1 VEAPS
6 FIRAPDFYVHEKSAG
21 QARGFACSG
30 PVGPLSVLPG
40 SVRFVSLPL
49 EIKMKAGFL
58 SLLFSL
64 TLLTTQSAWSH
75 DSVLPAGTLVQCTLD
90 EPNFSSATAAVGD
103 PLLCHPHGLQ
113 VFGQTVF
120 PRGTY
125 IVGHLADDKD
135 PGHFWGKG
143 FLKIEFDRMG
153 LPGGDLPLSAKIIAV
168 NGYKVDRDGKIIGKG
183 HARRDIVEWLF
194 PPLWPWKILTLP
206 ARGPRPALKGET
218 RVTLRLMDDV
228 IVPES
233 AQWQRFG
240 PGDGSYQRPALLLRP
255 RQLPAPSAVSAAQL
269 RTALYRPQMSSSPS
283 RSSDDSVTTSD
294 SHSGWRSFRKAGSTV
309 ISAPVT
315 TASSNPAT
323 SNTAAPA
330 LTPKASTPEDDSAD
344 AQPAASDNTVPAVT
358 TGDTASL
365 AKTLPAENPPE
376 SNAVTPPAAKP
387 KLTLLAVRAGTV
399 YAVTDYWRDEDQLV
413 YVLANGKQGQLD
425 MDDLDWKTTSQ
436 LNNERNV
443 KVTLREGR

>member
-1 VEAPS
+1 
-6 FIRAPDFYVHEKSAG
+6 
-21 QARGFACSG
+21 
-30 PVGPLSVLPG
+30 
-40 SVRFVSLPL
+40 
-49 EIKMKAGFL
+49 MKAGFL

-153 LPGGDLPLSAKIIAV
+153 LPAGDLPLSAKIIAV

-183 HARRDIVEWLF
+183 HAKRDIVEWLF

-228 IVPES
+228 IVPEA

-255 RQLPAPSAVSAAQL
+255 RQLPVPSGVSSVQL
-269 RTALYRPQMSSSPS
+269 RTAVYRPQAGSSPT

-294 SHSGWRSFRKAGSTV
+294 SHSGWHSFRKSGTAVT
-309 ISAPVT
+309 SAPV
-315 TASSNPAT
+315 SSAPSAPAN

-330 LTPKASTPEDDSAD
+330 VAPKASTPEDESGDT
-344 AQPAASDNTVPAVT
+344 QPASSDDSVKSEDMPEPTPMSAEKPAGSTDAAPSAPEVT
-358 TGDTASL
+358 TADTAGL
-365 AKTLPAENPPE
+365 AKTLPSENPPE
-376 SNAVTPPAAKP
+376 SNAVAIPSAKP

-399 YAVTDYWRDEDQLV
+399 YAVTDYWRDEDHLV
-413 YVLANGKQGQLD
+413 YLLANGKQGQLD

>member
-1 VEAPS
+1 
-6 FIRAPDFYVHEKSAG
+6 
-21 QARGFACSG
+21 
-30 PVGPLSVLPG
+30 
-40 SVRFVSLPL
+40 
-49 EIKMKAGFL
+49 MKAGFL
-58 SLLFSL
+58 FLLFSL
-64 TLLTTQSAWSH
+64 TLLTTQNAWSH

-143 FLKIEFDRMG
+143 FLKMEFDRVG
-153 LPGGDLPLSAKIIAV
+153 LPAGDLPLSAKIIAV

-183 HARRDIVEWLF
+183 HAKRDIIEWLF
-194 PPLWPWKILTLP
+194 PPLWPWKIITLP

-255 RQLPAPSAVSAAQL
+255 RQLPAPSGISSPQL
-269 RTALYRPQMSSSPS
+269 RSAVYRPQAGSSQA
-283 RSSDDSVTTSD
+283 RSSDESVTTSD
-294 SHSGWRSFRKAGSTV
+294 SHSGWRSFRKSGSTV
-309 ISAPVT
+309 TSAPVT
-315 TASSNPAT
+315 SAPSPST
-323 SNTAAPA
+323 NTAVPA
-330 LTPKASTPEDDSAD
+330 QKASIPEDDSAD
-344 AQPAASDNTVPAVT
+344 VQPASSDSSVKSEDLPEPTPMSAEKPAVAPAPAPPASAVT
-358 TGDTASL
+358 TADNAGL
-365 AKTLPAENPPE
+365 AKALPSENPPE
-376 SNAVTPPAAKP
+376 LNAAGNSPAAKP
-387 KLTLLAVRAGTV
+387 KLTLLAVHAGTV
-399 YAVTDYWRDEDQLV
+399 YAVTDYWRDEDHLV

>member
-1 VEAPS
+1 
-6 FIRAPDFYVHEKSAG
+6 
-21 QARGFACSG
+21 
-30 PVGPLSVLPG
+30 
-40 SVRFVSLPL
+40 
-49 EIKMKAGFL
+49 MKAGFL

-153 LPGGDLPLSAKIIAV
+153 LPAGDLPLSAKIIAV

-183 HARRDIVEWLF
+183 HAKRDIVEWLF
-194 PPLWPWKILTLP
+194 PPLWPWKVLTLP

-255 RQLPAPSAVSAAQL
+255 RQLPAPSGVSTVQL
-269 RTALYRPQMSSSPS
+269 RTALYRPQAGSSPA
-283 RSSDDSVTTSD
+283 RSSDDSVATSD
-294 SHSGWRSFRKAGSTV
+294 SHSGWRSFRKSGTTAT
-309 ISAPVT
+309 SAPVT
-315 TASSNPAT
+315 RDQPST
-323 SNTAAPA
+323 NTAAPA
-330 LTPKASTPEDDSAD
+330 VTQKASAPEDDSAD
-344 AQPAASDNTVPAVT
+344 AQPASSDGTKSEDIPEPTPMSAEKPAAADPAPAGSAVT
-358 TGDTASL
+358 TADTAGL
-365 AKTLPAENPPE
+365 VKTLPSENSPE
-376 SNAVTPPAAKP
+376 SNTATNSQAAKP
-387 KLTLLAVRAGTV
+387 KLTLLAMRAGTV
-399 YAVTDYWRDEDQLV
+399 YAVTDYWRDEDHLV